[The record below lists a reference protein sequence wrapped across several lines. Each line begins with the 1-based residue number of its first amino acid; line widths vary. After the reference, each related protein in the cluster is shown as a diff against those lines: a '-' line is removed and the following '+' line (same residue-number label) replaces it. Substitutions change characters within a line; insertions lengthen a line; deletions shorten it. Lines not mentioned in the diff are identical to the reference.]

1 MRCSPIAAP
10 ARFYASCP
18 QAPCPARWLRA
29 SRRRWRWP
37 AGSGRCRRAGF
48 KVGATAAGV
57 QAYLG
62 LDGPVE
68 PALGS
73 TPVAGFMAEGGL
85 HGAGSALSF
94 AAFLNPGVECELA
107 VYLSRDLL
115 PGPCTPE
122 QAEATVGGVMA
133 AIEIVEKRYW
143 DLRVLG
149 APALVAD
156 QAFHAGAVLG
166 APRADWAGLNLAGL
180 RGEMQVD
187 GAVVGEG
194 VGADLLGHRAV
205 RAMPGGRWRGSPRRR
220 SRRRSAG
227 CARGRSCCSAASRR
241 RFGWSGPAR
250 WRSTSHRST
259 RWTFP

>member
-1 MRCSPIAAP
+1 MP
-10 ARFYASCP
+10 
-18 QAPCPARWLRA
+18 
-29 SRRRWRWP
+29 
-37 AGSGRCRRAGF
+37 
-48 KVGATAAGV
+48 
-57 QAYLG
+57 
-62 LDGPVE
+62 
-68 PALGS
+68 
-73 TPVAGFMAEGGL
+73 EGGL

-107 VYLSRDLL
+107 AYLSRDLL

-122 QAEATVGGVMA
+122 QAEAAVGGVMA

-166 APRADWAGLNLAGL
+166 APRADWAGLNFAGL
-180 RGEMQVD
+180 RGEMRVD
-187 GAVVGEG
+187 GAVVGEAQRARRCG
-194 VGADLLGHRAV
+194 DADLLGHPWQALAWLAAV
-205 RAMPGGRWRGSPRRR
+205 GRGGVRG
-220 SRRRSAG
+220 G

-259 RWTFP
+259 R